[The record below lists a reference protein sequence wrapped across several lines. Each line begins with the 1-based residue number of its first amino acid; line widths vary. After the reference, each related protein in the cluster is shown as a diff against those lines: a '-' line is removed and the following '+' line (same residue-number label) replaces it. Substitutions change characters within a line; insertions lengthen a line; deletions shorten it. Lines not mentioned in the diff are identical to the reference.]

1 MSTPPPGDRPEPSRR
16 GVLRLQGFRML
27 LGSVVVS
34 EVGTQVSLVAM
45 PLVAVLTLSASPFQ
59 VGLLT
64 TAERAAFLL
73 IGLPAGVWVDRMR
86 RRSVMVTTDVLR
98 GIVLLSIPIAAWLG
112 ALSIWQLYGVA
123 LALGV
128 ATVFFDVS
136 AQSYLPF
143 LIGRERLLEG
153 NARLETVRVTGQIAG
168 PGVGGGLVQLVT
180 APIAILADA
189 TSYLGSAV
197 FLAGIRS
204 AEPKPRPSERRGLW
218 PEIREGLA
226 FVLRNPILRAIC
238 GCTATANLF
247 SAMGTAVEIVFL
259 VRVIGLSA
267 GQIGLLM
274 TAAPLGG
281 LIGGLILPRL
291 SKRIG
296 TARAIW
302 AGFVSW
308 SFGVLMPLAE
318 PGWRAG
324 LFAVGMFMF
333 SLGAM
338 LYNVSQIT
346 FRQSATPEEML
357 GRVNATIRCIVWG
370 TLPLGGLIG
379 GALGETLGLRLA
391 MWVSVLGCLLACV
404 PLLLSPLRRMRD
416 M

>member
-1 MSTPPPGDRPEPSRR
+1 MHTSPPGDRPEPFR
-16 GVLRLQGFRML
+16 GGLLRLQGFRML

-45 PLVAVLTLSASPFQ
+45 PLVAVLTLSASPFE

-98 GIVLLSIPIAAWLG
+98 GVMLLSIPIAAWLG
-112 ALSIWQLYGVA
+112 VLSIWQLYGVA

-143 LIGRERLLEG
+143 LIGREHLLEG

-168 PGVGGGLVQLVT
+168 PSAGGWLVQLVT

-197 FLAGIRS
+197 FLAGIRTP
-204 AEPKPRPSERRGLW
+204 EPRPSPGGRRGLW
-218 PEIREGLA
+218 REMREGLA
-226 FVLRNPILRAIC
+226 FVVHHPILRGIA
-238 GCTATANLF
+238 GCTAIANLF

-259 VRVIGLSA
+259 VRVVGLTA
-267 GQIGLLM
+267 GQIGMLM
-274 TAAPLGG
+274 TAAPVGG
-281 LIGGLILPRL
+281 LVGGLLVPRL

-296 TARAIW
+296 TARTIW
-302 AGFVSW
+302 AGFAAW
-308 SFGVLMPLAE
+308 TFGVLMPLAA

-324 LFAVGMFMF
+324 LFAVGLFMF
-333 SLGAM
+333 ALGAM
-338 LYNVSQIT
+338 LYNVSQIS
-346 FRQSATPEEML
+346 FRQAATPEAML
-357 GRVNATIRCIVWG
+357 GRVNATIRCLVWG

-379 GALGETLGLRLA
+379 GALGQTLGLRTAL
-391 MWVSVLGCLLACV
+391 WISVLGGLLSCV
-404 PLLLSPLRRMRD
+404 PLLLSPLRTMRD